1 MTEEWTEADDIIEE
15 IHEIRRQLWARFDN
29 DIDRIAEH
37 YMSLDKAQPE
47 RPIAAPPRPNPGKS
61 AA

>member
-15 IHEIRRQLWARFDN
+15 IHQIRRQLWARFDN
-29 DIDRIAEH
+29 DPERIAEY
-37 YMSLDKAQPE
+37 YMSLETDQPG
-47 RPIAAPPRPNPGKS
+47 PKSVAPPRRNP